1 MNVKNERK
9 MKNMLLLIAACF
21 VTTAAT
27 AQISYGTTVELKK
40 SVLLDKIKGGWAG
53 QTIGCTFGGP
63 TEFKYTGG
71 FIPDSEPIPWY
82 DDYCKDVFEKQPG
95 LYDDVYM
102 DLTFLQ
108 VMRDKG
114 IDAPASEFAQSFAH
128 APYQLWHAN
137 QAARYNILQGLM
149 PPKSGYWK
157 NNPHADDIDF
167 QIESDFIGMICPG
180 MPNVS
185 SVYADRIGHIMNYGD
200 GWYGG
205 VFMGAMYT
213 LAYVND
219 DIPTIVAEA
228 LKAIPAES
236 GFHKCIADV
245 VKYWKMYPDNW
256 KQCWLEVVSRH
267 GAEVGCPD
275 GIFRGFDID
284 AKINAAF
291 CVIGLLYGGGDFAKT
306 MEIATRCG
314 QDSDCNPATAAGIL
328 GVIHGYSAIPE
339 YWRRGIERCETYKF
353 PYTDIS
359 LSSVYDINLR
369 LLGDVVKANGGTVK
383 GDSYYVQLQQPKAVP
398 LEVSFEGL
406 YPVERRGVNV
416 ELDSEKSVSFTGKG
430 VVLMGQVTQKVAGGD
445 PSYTAQIEASIDGQK
460 VETFAMPYNFT
471 VRKYDVYYNYDLAEG
486 PHRLALR
493 WLNPDSHYAV
503 SCGDL
508 VVYSTHAAT
517 ENTMR

>member
-21 VTTAAT
+21 VATAAT

-185 SVYADRIGHIMNYGD
+185 AVYADRIGHIMNYGD

-205 VFMGAMYT
+205 VFMGAM
-213 LAYVND
+213 
-219 DIPTIVAEA
+219 
-228 LKAIPAES
+228 
-236 GFHKCIADV
+236 
-245 VKYWKMYPDNW
+245 
-256 KQCWLEVVSRH
+256 
-267 GAEVGCPD
+267 
-275 GIFRGFDID
+275 
-284 AKINAAF
+284 
-291 CVIGLLYGGGDFAKT
+291 
-306 MEIATRCG
+306 
-314 QDSDCNPATAAGIL
+314 
-328 GVIHGYSAIPE
+328 
-339 YWRRGIERCETYKF
+339 
-353 PYTDIS
+353 
-359 LSSVYDINLR
+359 
-369 LLGDVVKANGGTVK
+369 
-383 GDSYYVQLQQPKAVP
+383 
-398 LEVSFEGL
+398 
-406 YPVERRGVNV
+406 
-416 ELDSEKSVSFTGKG
+416 
-430 VVLMGQVTQKVAGGD
+430 
-445 PSYTAQIEASIDGQK
+445 
-460 VETFAMPYNFT
+460 
-471 VRKYDVYYNYDLAEG
+471 
-486 PHRLALR
+486 
-493 WLNPDSHYAV
+493 
-503 SCGDL
+503 
-508 VVYSTHAAT
+508 
-517 ENTMR
+517 